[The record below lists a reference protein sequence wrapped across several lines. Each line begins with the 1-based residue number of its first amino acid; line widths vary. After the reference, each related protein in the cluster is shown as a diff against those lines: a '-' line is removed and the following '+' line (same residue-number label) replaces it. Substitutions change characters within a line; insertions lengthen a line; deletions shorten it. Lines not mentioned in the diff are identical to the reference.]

1 MCTVTNARQGL
12 EEETLLEPHVAYSQ
26 PSSVSTTAMMDT
38 PLTTQT
44 CIHQT
49 ATPPTP
55 PKPLSSFLLSLTMAQ
70 VQPRNPRKLVLPRS
84 QPSPGNP
91 QQWGHKLVYTCPSFP
106 PFSEHHWEAFC
117 ILLSRRETCCLEQQ
131 PPKKALFVFAS
142 SFLILL
148 TPSLL
153 SDP

>member
-49 ATPPTP
+49 ATPPHP
-55 PKPLSSFLLSLTMAQ
+55 AQASEQLS
-70 VQPRNPRKLVLPRS
+70 
-84 QPSPGNP
+84 
-91 QQWGHKLVYTCPSFP
+91 
-106 PFSEHHWEAFC
+106 PFSDNG
-117 ILLSRRETCCLEQQ
+117 
-131 PPKKALFVFAS
+131 
-142 SFLILL
+142 
-148 TPSLL
+148 PSAA
-153 SDP
+153 